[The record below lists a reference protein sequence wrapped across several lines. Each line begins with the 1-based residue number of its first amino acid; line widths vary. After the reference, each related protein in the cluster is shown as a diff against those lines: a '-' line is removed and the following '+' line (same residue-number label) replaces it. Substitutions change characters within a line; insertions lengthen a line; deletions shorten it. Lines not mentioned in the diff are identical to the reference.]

1 MNIKV
6 LLIINMLAMILMSL
20 SGCEPSRPKDV
31 NENYFFT
38 EIFPHEKEIGIYP
51 EVQVIYPVNEK
62 IVFLLGNDEYVASSP
77 ENQNAYFF
85 SSVDGGKSF
94 KKQILGNGY
103 LENISV
109 TDSGRNICLIK
120 RIYSDGT
127 HFEYQLLHSVDMG
140 EQWNTIDTFSN
151 KILRTAVFINDKI
164 GIVRTCEN
172 PAECTVENIYKTTDG
187 GISWQKVFIEDIEKY
202 YDFVYTPD
210 KSLLA
215 LSKDDKDML
224 KLDIATLTYEKYPLN
239 IPEHL
244 SIYNQIIIDL
254 QTLKQYVI
262 LSGKGEEYGKE
273 NFLYS
278 IAEHSMIPLPVP
290 TYQVNVYGN
299 FIGIIGEGDG
309 VTKYHYSTDL
319 GKSWKT
325 ETPKEWF
332 TRGDAGMFGEGYLWI
347 IAYAFRYSKGNP
359 LMVRIP

>member
-1 MNIKV
+1 
-6 LLIINMLAMILMSL
+6 MILMSL

-51 EVQVIYPVNEK
+51 EVQAIYPVNEK

-172 PAECTVENIYKTTDG
+172 PAESDGKELDGKVGFVTGLELENKIGNLLAFKGDLVVTPDGAIIIQVKAQAAVQTEKALKTVIQRVKGFAEIVQEGKDENVVPETGFVLAAGLQIVHEACQMPAFVQAHAD
-187 GISWQKVFIEDIEKY
+187 SQPFIETGLIDDIPSARCKLL
-202 YDFVYTPD
+202 FVIGTGFEQEIEFAVVLETDYV
-210 KSLLA
+210 LA
-215 LSKDDKDML
+215 PKG
-224 KLDIATLTYEKYPLN
+224 
-239 IPEHL
+239 
-244 SIYNQIIIDL
+244 DL
-254 QTLKQYVI
+254 
-262 LSGKGEEYGKE
+262 
-273 NFLYS
+273 
-278 IAEHSMIPLPVP
+278 A
-290 TYQVNVYGN
+290 
-299 FIGIIGEGDG
+299 
-309 VTKYHYSTDL
+309 
-319 GKSWKT
+319 
-325 ETPKEWF
+325 
-332 TRGDAGMFGEGYLWI
+332 
-347 IAYAFRYSKGNP
+347 
-359 LMVRIP
+359 